1 MVFSTSAKAN
11 YEVDILGGSIP
22 GIPAQR
28 LGVPQ
33 EVVGRS
39 HVKIKRSL
47 NENLIIFSAPQV
59 SSAVCFLLSPGA
71 SFIRFNILRNY
82 TSAFPID
89 INLLGFLLG
98 INSGATLR
106 VDAGGSLYSPQLWQG
121 KSHTRKIVC
130 RVSHTSFDEK

>member
-1 MVFSTSAKAN
+1 MVIVVFSTSAKAN
-11 YEVDILGGSIP
+11 YDVDILGGSIP

-33 EVVGRS
+33 EVVGGS

-71 SFIRFNILRNY
+71 SFIRFNIFYDVIIHLP
-82 TSAFPID
+82 FP
-89 INLLGFLLG
+89 L
-98 INSGATLR
+98 T
-106 VDAGGSLYSPQLWQG
+106 
-121 KSHTRKIVC
+121 
-130 RVSHTSFDEK
+130 